1 MLSLLCI
8 HLEQTLRVST
18 WLSPL
23 YNISLIRYMNRLVV
37 TSKMSSRYFEP
48 NLPHLE
54 KYTLKNYIE
63 KFHFPYL
70 KLEEES

>member
-1 MLSLLCI
+1 
-8 HLEQTLRVST
+8 
-18 WLSPL
+18 
-23 YNISLIRYMNRLVV
+23 MNRLVV

-48 NLPHLE
+48 SLPHLE

-70 KLEEES
+70 KLEEESQYTSDKYINRIVPHIQIQYLLSY